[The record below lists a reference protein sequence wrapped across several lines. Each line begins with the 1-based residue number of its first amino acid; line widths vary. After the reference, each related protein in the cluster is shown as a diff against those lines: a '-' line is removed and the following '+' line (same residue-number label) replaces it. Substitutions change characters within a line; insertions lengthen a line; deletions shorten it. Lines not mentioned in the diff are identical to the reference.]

1 MAFHESRKKRSPSSP
16 RSANARTLE
25 SGTISSADF
34 GATKIDITLPC
45 QTADDGFTPR
55 HNSTGI
61 SSGIGRTA

>member
-1 MAFHESRKKRSPSSP
+1 MSRGKTDRLP
-16 RSANARTLE
+16 ARGLPTPVRWKSE
-25 SGTISSADF
+25 TISSADF

-45 QTADDGFTPR
+45 QTADDGLTPR